1 MKIRIRRG
9 YELEVTVVSSYVSG
23 MRDLSK
29 YSTASSRNMV

>member
-9 YELEVTVVSSYVSG
+9 YELEVTFVSSYVSR

-29 YSTASSRNMV
+29 YSTAGPRNMV